1 MPKRKKNE
9 RGRPLKKRYPPRI
22 DATAEDMARVMF
34 LTTRRSQVGVHG
46 SWTGRDGV
54 SLRGL

>member
-22 DATAEDMARVMF
+22 DATAEDMAREMF
-34 LTTRRSQVGVHG
+34 SLPA
-46 SWTGRDGV
+46 GRK
-54 SLRGL
+54 